1 MNGIRDSIRK
11 HPIGAYLVILYPLS
25 LLFNLP
31 ALLGKEGFGV
41 ISADIPF
48 FLGILPSTILG
59 LAGLAFLIT
68 RITDGKAGTRELLR
82 RFYAFRAGPQ
92 WYVLAIFLAPALL
105 LVVSLFMHGGAALS
119 PLKNHTAEIVTAYLQ
134 TLVTFAI
141 LINLCEEAGWMA
153 FVTTRLQRR
162 WGALR
167 ACVAVGPLMGL
178 IHVPL
183 IFVTGAV
190 AAGGGRIQPKDYAL
204 AFFVLLVGYAIP
216 FRIIVT
222 WVYNSTGASL
232 PIVAL
237 LHSSFDTLASA
248 AVLTTFFSGV
258 DPIWIDII
266 PAPVA
271 LAIIVLTRGR
281 LGYRR
286 ETTPLPEPA
295 QAVSNLST
303 V

>member
-1 MNGIRDSIRK
+1 MNGIRDSIRR
-11 HPIGAYLVILYPLS
+11 HPIAAYLVVLYPMS
-25 LLFNLP
+25 LVFNLP

-41 ISADIPF
+41 VSADIPF
-48 FLGILPSTILG
+48 FIGILPTTILG

-68 RITDGKAGTRELLR
+68 GITDGKAGTRELFR

-92 WYVLAIFLAPALL
+92 WYVLALFLAPALL
-105 LVVSLFMHGGAALS
+105 MIVSLFMHGAAALS
-119 PLKNHTAEIVTAYLQ
+119 PFKNHALEIVTVYLQ

-167 ACVAVGPLMGL
+167 ASITVGPLMGL

-183 IFVTGAV
+183 IFVAGAI
-190 AAGGGRIQPKDYAL
+190 ASGGGRIQPRDYAL
-204 AFFVLLVGYAIP
+204 AVFVLLVGYAIP
-216 FRIIVT
+216 FRIILT

-248 AVLTTFFSGV
+248 AVLTTFFAGV
-258 DPIWIDII
+258 DAIWIDIV

-271 LAIIVLTRGR
+271 LAIIVLTRGQ
-281 LGYRR
+281 LGYRQ
-286 ETTPLPEPA
+286 TIAVTPTVPVA
-295 QAVSNLST
+295 AST
-303 V
+303 A